1 MFFEGISE
9 PIEQCFS
16 LPAVMR
22 LLLTE
27 QRQSFLRS
35 ELVEPASPPGPAFKH
50 SMQIGACHKT
60 SLLSDGSHPAKLC
73 IKAQR
78 LADVRC
84 CGGGAAMVK
93 LKAFEFE
100 SAASIGP

>member
-35 ELVEPASPPGPAFKH
+35 ELVEPASPPGPAFKN
-50 SMQIGACHKT
+50 SMQIGTCHHST
-60 SLLSDGSHPAKLC
+60 SGSDAFDPAQLRRT
-73 IKAQR
+73 AE
-78 LADVRC
+78 LFAGGRC
-84 CGGGAAMVK
+84 CCAAMVQF
-93 LKAFEFE
+93 KAFQLEGAVPE
-100 SAASIGP
+100 GP

>member
-9 PIEQCFS
+9 PIEQSFS

-50 SMQIGACHKT
+50 SMQIGACHHAT
-60 SLLSDGSHPAKLC
+60 SVSDAFDPAQLRLTAELLAGG
-73 IKAQR
+73 
-78 LADVRC
+78 RC
-84 CGGGAAMVK
+84 CGEAMVQF
-93 LKAFEFE
+93 KALQLDPVAPE
-100 SAASIGP
+100 GP